1 MNAGRL
7 FVKVIF
13 VLITLVLLIGQVQA
27 QDLNPTNSGE
37 LKCPH
42 DKVCLDR
49 AQAARYLV
57 IEDENTAL
65 KAEIK
70 VKDAA
75 LADAQKEIGDW
86 RVKYAQLSGENT
98 ALKQNDLANRAIIT
112 AMIPMLRP
120 KVVGLK
126 IF

>member
-1 MNAGRL
+1 MNNVQKL
-7 FVKVIF
+7 FLKVLF
-13 VLITLVLLIGQVQA
+13 ALIALVILIGQAQA
-27 QDLNPTNSGE
+27 QD
-37 LKCPH
+37 CPP